1 MQVKSWNTATVSLV
15 VAVDRTFL
23 RVHFSSFLLLHFSV
37 TSVSSVAS
45 LHLIP
50 VIDLKAGMVVH
61 AREGRRAQY
70 APIRSS
76 LCKGAHPETI
86 MAALLDLHPFRTIY
100 FADLDA
106 IQRVGS
112 NRGILGR
119 LHERF
124 PAVEIWAD
132 TGIADAAALRGW
144 ISAGLGRN
152 VIGSES
158 LGDVRFMDS
167 ARELCVLSLDFTGTA
182 FSGPAALLQDAGRW
196 PTDVLAMNLQ
206 RVGSDAGPDLE
217 LIAALAA
224 KRPDCR
230 IYAAGGVRSVED
242 LRQVSA
248 AGAAGALLASAL
260 HDGRIGPAEL
270 SGFQETH

>member
-1 MQVKSWNTATVSLV
+1 MAK
-15 VAVDRTFL
+15 L
-23 RVHFSSFLLLHFSV
+23 R
-37 TSVSSVAS
+37 
-45 LHLIP
+45 LIP
-50 VIDLKAGMVVH
+50 VIDLKEGMVVH
-61 AREGRRAQY
+61 AREGRRAEY

-76 LCKGAHPETI
+76 LCKGADPQTI
-86 MAALLDLHPFRTIY
+86 MAALLTLHPFRTIY

-106 IQRVGS
+106 IQGVGS
-112 NRGILGR
+112 NRKILGR
-119 LHERF
+119 LHEQF

-132 TGIADAAALRGW
+132 TGIADEAALGHW
-144 ISAGLGRN
+144 INAGLGTS

-158 LGDVRFMDS
+158 LADVRFMDS
-167 ARELCVLSLDFTGTA
+167 VHERCVLSLDFRGTT
-182 FSGPAALLQDAGRW
+182 FSGPAELLQKSGRW

-224 KRPDCR
+224 RRPACR
-230 IYAAGGVRSVED
+230 IYAAGGVRNVED

-248 AGAAGALLASAL
+248 AGAAGALLATAL

-270 SGFQETH
+270 RDFEIAIPE